1 MYLYL
6 RYISKVS
13 SPTLQPAD
21 DHCAQQLVISV
32 AYTMDMLGN
41 WISND
46 WKENAPELA
55 AFMGRINELPKI
67 KKWIETRPHS
77 EH

>member
-1 MYLYL
+1 M
-6 RYISKVS
+6 
-13 SPTLQPAD
+13 
-21 DHCAQQLVISV
+21 
-32 AYTMDMLGN
+32 AYTLDMLGN

-46 WKENAPELA
+46 WKEKAPELVA
-55 AFMGRINELPKI
+55 LMERIYELPKI

>member
-1 MYLYL
+1 MCT
-6 RYISKVS
+6 I
-13 SPTLQPAD
+13 
-21 DHCAQQLVISV
+21 LVSV
-32 AYTMDMLGN
+32 AYTMEMLGN

-46 WKENAPELA
+46 WKEKAPELVA
-55 AFMGRINELPKI
+55 LMERIVELPNI

>member
-1 MYLYL
+1 MY
-6 RYISKVS
+6 YIKLG
-13 SPTLQPAD
+13 PTNDL
-21 DHCAQQLVISV
+21 CAQKLLISV
-32 AYTMDMLGN
+32 AYTMEMLGN

-46 WKENAPELA
+46 WKEKSPELV
-55 AFMGRINELPKI
+55 AFMERIFELPKI

>member
-1 MYLYL
+1 MHDIHATMFSLHAF
-6 RYISKVS
+6 KV
-13 SPTLQPAD
+13 LFD
-21 DHCAQQLVISV
+21 DLCAHQLFISV

-46 WKENAPELA
+46 WKEKAPELVA
-55 AFMGRINELPKI
+55 LMERIYVLPKI